1 MTVCSIF
8 CCLFDSTLMPCVCVS
23 VFLWSYFL
31 KNSLIYRTVRIWN
44 TENPKKNKTVIKT
57 KNKQG
62 EKVLRLLDYDEVCRV
77 SHFSC
82 ILPQSSAQR
91 PTIFFTDFFW
101 LVRRTSPKRR
111 DYWQS
116 MGLQCLLFVSAAKSI
131 GSFLWNAR
139 FIATSVFTQGRRR
152 FRRIVALVK
161 MDG

>member
-1 MTVCSIF
+1 MWFLIDTLEIIFGSSHLIPLIKLGMTVCSIF

-62 EKVLRLLDYDEVCRV
+62 EKVLRLLDYDEDYDEVFGEVCRA

-82 ILPQSSAQR
+82 ISPQSSAQR
-91 PTIFFTDFFW
+91 LPFFFFTDFFW
-101 LVRRTSPKRR
+101 LGGRN
-111 DYWQS
+111 YWQS

-131 GSFLWNAR
+131 GSFL
-139 FIATSVFTQGRRR
+139 
-152 FRRIVALVK
+152 
-161 MDG
+161 

>member
-1 MTVCSIF
+1 M
-8 CCLFDSTLMPCVCVS
+8 CL
-23 VFLWSYFL
+23 FLWSYFL
-31 KNSLIYRTVRIWN
+31 KNSLFYRTVRIWN

-62 EKVLRLLDYDEVCRV
+62 EKVLRLLDYDEDYDEVFGEVCRA

-82 ILPQSSAQR
+82 ISPQSSAQR

-116 MGLQCLLFVSAAKSI
+116 IGLQCLLFVSAAKSI

>member
-8 CCLFDSTLMPCVCVS
+8 CSLFDSTLMPCVCVS

-31 KNSLIYRTVRIWN
+31 KNYLFYRTVRIWN

-62 EKVLRLLDYDEVCRV
+62 EKVLRLLDYDEVVGEVCRV

-91 PTIFFTDFFW
+91 PTVFFHWFLLTRGTD
-101 LVRRTSPKRR
+101 LAEKERLLAVYELTVPAI
-111 DYWQS
+111 
-116 MGLQCLLFVSAAKSI
+116 CLCRKEY
-131 GSFLWNAR
+131 R
-139 FIATSVFTQGRRR
+139 
-152 FRRIVALVK
+152 
-161 MDG
+161 